1 MPTKSKIRCDIA
13 DMVVTPL
20 DQHRA
25 ALRLLNRRSS
35 ANRSQAF
42 APLQFRRNAI
52 GVLVRRAR
60 KLVSR

>member
-1 MPTKSKIRCDIA
+1 MHKKSKIHCDIA

-35 ANRSQAF
+35 GNRSQAF
-42 APLQFRRNAI
+42 APLQLRRNAI
-52 GVLVRRAR
+52 GILVRRAR
-60 KLVSR
+60 RLVSR